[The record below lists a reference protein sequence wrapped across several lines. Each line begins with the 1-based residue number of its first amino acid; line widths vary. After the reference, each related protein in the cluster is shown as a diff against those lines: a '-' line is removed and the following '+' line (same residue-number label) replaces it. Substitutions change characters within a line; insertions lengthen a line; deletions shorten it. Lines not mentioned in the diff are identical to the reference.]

1 MGGGRQIDEH
11 VQQRTA
17 GQTGG
22 FTGME
27 PDVHFFTYQNVG
39 VGASNDGF
47 AFGRGNNPERRDQK
61 STLLED

>member
-1 MGGGRQIDEH
+1 
-11 VQQRTA
+11 
-17 GQTGG
+17 
-22 FTGME
+22 ME